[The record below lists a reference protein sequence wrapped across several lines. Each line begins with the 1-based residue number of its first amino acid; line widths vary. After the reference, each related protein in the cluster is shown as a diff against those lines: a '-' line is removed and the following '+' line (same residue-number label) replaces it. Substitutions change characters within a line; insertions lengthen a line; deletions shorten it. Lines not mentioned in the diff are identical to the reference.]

1 MQCILIE
8 GYLRLV
14 IAQLKVTKSSFFIH
28 FMHLLASKPIIY
40 YFHPFVKFAAA
51 EQLHKGSVF
60 PTHAIL
66 CLNWNEMHTGT
77 LVNETIL
84 NSTIKILIE
93 LATLQEISK
102 LLSTQSL
109 KKSMISFSN
118 VWIDDEKEPAMTTF
132 LKLGT
137 TRTRIESFHDDFDFF
152 FFWFNKYRFVLQDK
166 KH

>member
-1 MQCILIE
+1 MRKMQCILIE

-51 EQLHKGSVF
+51 KQLHKGSVF

-66 CLNWNEMHTGT
+66 CPNWNEMHTGT

-84 NSTIKILIE
+84 NFAIKILIE

-132 LKLGT
+132 LKL
-137 TRTRIESFHDDFDFF
+137 
-152 FFWFNKYRFVLQDK
+152 
-166 KH
+166 